1 MFENILPLYGLNS
14 DNTTVNL
21 FGDGLINH
29 TWKVTAPKQSYI
41 LQKVNTDVFK
51 EPSNIDKNLCLLKDF
66 LNKKDPKYLFVS
78 PINAISGASLLKTP
92 DGYFRMTPFVEGSI
106 SLNALTK
113 REEAYEAAKQFG
125 KFSALLADFNAEEL
139 NITIPDFHNL
149 NLRYE
154 QFKTACANAN
164 PKRMEQVKEYVEFIN
179 EHKSIVDTYLD
190 LVANEE
196 VPLRV
201 IHHDTKINNVLF
213 DAHNKGICVI
223 DLDTVMPG
231 YFISDVGDMMR
242 TYLCAASEEE
252 NDLSKISIRKDFFKA
267 IYEGYMEEMADVLT
281 DTEKQY
287 FSYAGKFIIYMQ
299 AIRFLADYLQND
311 IYYGAK
317 YEGHNFN
324 RAKNQITLLKE
335 YLKMEEGLTTPPSSS
350 KEPRNQPHAQ

>member
-14 DNTTVNL
+14 DDTTVDL

-29 TWKVTAPKQSYI
+29 TWKVTAPEQSYI

-51 EPSNIDKNLCLLKDF
+51 EPSNIDKNLSLLKDF
-66 LNKKDPKYLFVS
+66 LNKKDPEYLFVS
-78 PINAISGASLLKTP
+78 PVKALSGESLLNTP
-92 DGYFRMTPFVEGSI
+92 TGYFRMTPFVQGSV

-125 KFSALLADFNAEEL
+125 KFSGLLADFDASTL

-149 NLRYE
+149 SLRYE

-164 PKRMEQVKEYVEFIN
+164 PERLEQAKEYVDFIN
-179 EHKSIVDTYLD
+179 EHKSIVNTFLD
-190 LVANEE
+190 IVANDE

-201 IHHDTKINNVLF
+201 IHHDTKISNVLF

-242 TYLCAASEEE
+242 TYLCAATEEE
-252 NDLSKISIRKDFFKA
+252 TDLTKISIRKDFFKA
-267 IYEGYMEEMADVLT
+267 IYEGYMEEMATVLT

-287 FSYAGKFIIYMQ
+287 FTYAGKFIIYMQ
-299 AIRFLADYLQND
+299 AIRFLADHLQND

-324 RAKNQITLLKE
+324 RAINQIALLKE
-335 YLKMEEGLTTPPSSS
+335 YLKMEEEFTTPLSSS
-350 KEPRNQPHAQ
+350 KAPHNQPHVL

>member
-14 DNTTVNL
+14 DETTVNL

-29 TWKVTAPKQSYI
+29 TWKVTAGGQNYI

-51 EPSNIDKNLCLLKDF
+51 NPSDIDKNLSLLKDF
-66 LNKKDPKYLFVS
+66 LSKKDPDYLFVS
-78 PINAISGASLLKTP
+78 PVKALSGESLLNTP
-92 DGYFRMTPFVEGSI
+92 SGYFRLSPFVEGSL

-113 REEAYEAAKQFG
+113 EDEAYEAAKQFG
-125 KFSALLADFNAEEL
+125 KFSSLLADFDAETL

-149 NLRYE
+149 SLRYE

-164 PKRMEQVKEYVEFIN
+164 PERMEKAKQYVDFIN
-179 EHKSIVDTYLD
+179 AHQDLVSTYLSIV
-190 LVANEE
+190 ANKE

-213 DAHNKGICVI
+213 DKDYKGICVI

-242 TYLCAASEEE
+242 TYLCAATEEE
-252 NDLSKISIRKDFFKA
+252 TDLSKISIRKEFFKA
-267 IYEGYMEEMADVLT
+267 VYDGYMEEMQHVLT

-317 YEGHNFN
+317 YEDHNFN
-324 RAKNQITLLKE
+324 RAINQITLLKE
-335 YLKMEEGLTTPPSSS
+335 YIKIEKELTAPLSSS
-350 KEPRNQPHAQ
+350 AEPHNQQHAQ

>member
-29 TWKVTAPKQSYI
+29 TWKVTANEQSYI

-51 EPSNIDKNLCLLKDF
+51 EPSNIDKNLNLLKDF
-66 LNKKDPKYLFVS
+66 LNKKDPEYLFVS
-78 PINAISGASLLKTP
+78 PIKALSGESLLNTP
-92 DGYFRMTPFVEGSI
+92 SGYFRMTPFVEGSI

-125 KFSALLADFNAEEL
+125 KFSGLLSDFDASTL
-139 NITIPDFHNL
+139 NTTIPDFHNL
-149 NLRYE
+149 SLRYE

-164 PKRMEQVKEYVEFIN
+164 PERLEKAKEYVDFIN
-179 EHKSIVDTYLD
+179 DHKDLVNTYLEI
-190 LVANEE
+190 VANGE

-213 DAHNKGICVI
+213 DEHNKGICVI

-252 NDLSKISIRKDFFKA
+252 TDLTKISIRKDFFKA
-267 IYEGYMEEMADVLT
+267 IHEGYMEEMAEVLSE
-281 DTEKQY
+281 TEKQY

-324 RAKNQITLLKE
+324 RAINQIALLKE
-335 YLKMEEGLTTPPSSS
+335 YLKMEEEFKAPLSSAQKQHS
-350 KEPRNQPHAQ
+350 QPHVL